1 MNLNLILIISLLSII
16 KTEILIIPFEKNE
29 EKKPFN
35 FTEDIIQN
43 LIYTNISI
51 GTPYQKLKSYLSLNK
66 GAFYIS
72 DYYLPKQFDI
82 NLSST
87 FNFESNDMNFSSEED
102 FKKGK
107 LSKDIFQFKNI
118 KGNNIILS
126 NITFIYATNNNKN
139 LKPFPSA
146 LGFMLK
152 TVPSKQKYNFLYQL
166 KENKIISSYTFTI
179 KFKNENYGE
188 IIIGDYPHIYNNNFI
203 LGDFQYTKILDF
215 DNFFQWKFQ
224 IETIFNNEE
233 IIENKV
239 DIIISLNYG
248 ICIGGDNYLNII
260 NNTFFKEYIENGICE
275 YKLSNNTLIY
285 FFECNNNV
293 NISKFPKLKFYQ
305 KIMNYTFELGYN
317 DLFILKNEKL
327 YFLIGFSRRSTYDWI
342 FGVPFL
348 KQYQLV
354 FDQERE
360 IIGIYTSF
368 NKKKNDYLFKI
379 LTVVCLLIII
389 LLTTLLYKLIHKK
402 RKIRANELEDN
413 FEYISEENLI

>member
-239 DIIISLNYG
+239 DIIILSLK
-248 ICIGGDNYLNII
+248 NILKME
-260 NNTFFKEYIENGICE
+260 F
-275 YKLSNNTLIY
+275 
-285 FFECNNNV
+285 V
-293 NISKFPKLKFYQ
+293 NI
-305 KIMNYTFELGYN
+305 N
-317 DLFILKNEKL
+317 
-327 YFLIGFSRRSTYDWI
+327 
-342 FGVPFL
+342 
-348 KQYQLV
+348 
-354 FDQERE
+354 
-360 IIGIYTSF
+360 
-368 NKKKNDYLFKI
+368 
-379 LTVVCLLIII
+379 
-389 LLTTLLYKLIHKK
+389 
-402 RKIRANELEDN
+402 
-413 FEYISEENLI
+413 

>member
-402 RKIRANELEDN
+402 RKIRANELEEN